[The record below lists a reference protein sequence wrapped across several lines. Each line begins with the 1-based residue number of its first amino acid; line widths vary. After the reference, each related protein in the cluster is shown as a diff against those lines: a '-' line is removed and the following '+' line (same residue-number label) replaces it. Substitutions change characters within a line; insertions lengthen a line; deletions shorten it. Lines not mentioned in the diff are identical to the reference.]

1 MHFRE
6 SKFSLVI
13 LCAMGL
19 IFGNVAMARS
29 IFLRV
34 VAGSDTIQLDKN
46 RIVKLK
52 ALHNDVIFDLA
63 QQIDTTIAY
72 EFKLEGFD
80 DGWIRTRYPS
90 TRYTN
95 LGGGEYRFL
104 AKLVKGKNILVTESI
119 PISVEKELQEEWW
132 FIPSVVIYIILLIS
146 AAIYFFLLYNFR
158 QKLKLQSMRYKIA
171 SDLHDEVGAT
181 LSSIAISTR
190 MVRNRVG
197 AANPDVMPILDRIKS
212 DSEDTIHTIRDTV
225 WAINPDNDAPEK
237 LFEKMRSF
245 GFQLLS
251 ALDIAF
257 EFDNRI
263 PVGAKMKISM
273 EQRRNIFLIFK
284 EAINNIAKHSCA
296 TKARVSLTPTSE
308 GISMV
313 IEDNGK
319 GFNMHAEYEG
329 NGLKSF
335 RHRANE
341 SFMDLQLSSIPGTG
355 TRMEVGIPEI

>member
-1 MHFRE
+1 MVFPNA
-6 SKFSLVI
+6 KLFLFFSFAAYFTIPKGALAVEV
-13 LCAMGL
+13 LT
-19 IFGNVAMARS
+19 
-29 IFLRV
+29 RV
-34 VAGSDTIQLDKN
+34 VAGAEILQPDRN
-46 RIVKLK
+46 RTVHLK
-52 ALHNDVIFDLA
+52 ALHNDVIFDFAPLS
-63 QQIDTTIAY
+63 DTNTHY

-80 DGWIRTRYPS
+80 PSWIRTRYPQ

-95 LGGGEYRFL
+95 LGGDEYHFL
-104 AKLVKGKNILVTESI
+104 VRLVKGKKILVTESI

-132 FIPSVVIYIILLIS
+132 FIPSVVIYVILLIS

-197 AANPDVMPILDRIKS
+197 EANPDVMPILDRIKS

-257 EFDNRI
+257 EFDNKI
-263 PVGAKMKISM
+263 LPGSKMKISM
-273 EQRRNIFLIFK
+273 EQRRNIFLMFK
-284 EAINNIAKHSCA
+284 EAVNNIAKHSGA
-296 TKARVSLTPTSE
+296 SKVLVSLSPDGD
-308 GISMV
+308 GIRMI

-319 GFNMHAEYEG
+319 GFDLETEYEG
-329 NGLKSF
+329 NGLKIF

-341 SFMDLQLSSIPGTG
+341 SFMDLQLSSVCGQG
-355 TRMEVGIPEI
+355 TRIEVGIPEI